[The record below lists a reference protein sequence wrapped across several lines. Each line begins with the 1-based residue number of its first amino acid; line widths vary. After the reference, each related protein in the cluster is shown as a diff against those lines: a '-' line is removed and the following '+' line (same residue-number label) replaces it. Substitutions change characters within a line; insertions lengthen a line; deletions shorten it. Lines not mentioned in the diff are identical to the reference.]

1 MSTSGFRQRLMLS
14 RTYQVFKA
22 GVWDDNPIFRQILG
36 ICSTLAVTN
45 LLKNTCVMCLGLIF
59 VLACSNVT
67 VSALRHWTPRRV
79 RMIVQVL
86 IIAAYVIVF
95 KILLD
100 AYMPAISAELGAY
113 VGLIITNCI
122 IMGRAEGFAAQNPL
136 WPSLVD
142 GVACGIGYSIILI
155 VIAFF
160 RELMG
165 FGTLFG
171 VQVLGEWWRPWTIMV
186 MPPGAF
192 FMLALAIWVARRYSK
207 PLVATGQG
215 VQ

>member
-1 MSTSGFRQRLMLS
+1 MSELARKVRLS
-14 RTYQVFKA
+14 RSFQVLKA
-22 GVWDDNPIFRQILG
+22 GLWDENPVFRQILG

-45 LLKNTCVMCLGLIF
+45 LLANTCVMCVGLVF

-67 VSALRHWTPRRV
+67 VSLLRNHTPRRV
-79 RMIVQVL
+79 RMIVQTL

-95 KILLD
+95 KMLLD
-100 AYMPAISAELGAY
+100 AYLPDISRQLGAY

-122 IMGRAEGFAAQNPL
+122 IMGRAEAFAGSNPV
-136 WPSLVD
+136 WPSFVD
-142 GVACGIGYSIILI
+142 GVGCGLGYSFILV

-171 VQVLGEWWRPWTIMV
+171 LQLLGDWWTPWTIMV

-192 FMLALAIWVARRYSK
+192 FALALIIWVARRSAG
-207 PLVATGQG
+207 PSSAETAGE
-215 VQ
+215 

>member
-1 MSTSGFRQRLMLS
+1 MSDLARRVRLS
-14 RTYQVFKA
+14 RSFQVFRA
-22 GVWDDNPIFRQILG
+22 GLWDENPVFRQILG

-45 LLKNTCVMCLGLIF
+45 LLVNTCVMCVGLVF

-67 VSALRHWTPRRV
+67 VSLLRNYTPRRV
-79 RMIVQVL
+79 RMIVQTL

-95 KILLD
+95 KMLLD
-100 AYMPAISAELGAY
+100 AYLPDVSRQLGAY

-122 IMGRAEGFAAQNPL
+122 IMGRAEAFAGSNPV
-136 WPSLVD
+136 WPSFVD
-142 GVACGIGYSIILI
+142 GVGCGLGYSLILV

-171 VQVLGEWWRPWTIMV
+171 VRVLGDWWTPWTIMV

-192 FMLALAIWVARRYSK
+192 FALALVIWVARRSAS
-207 PLVATGQG
+207 PSIVVTGG
-215 VQ
+215 E